1 MNCCLIKYEK
11 KHLSN
16 NYNIKLNE
24 IIKTKNFDEKYNDIN
39 IRILYGYC
47 S

>member
-24 IIKTKNFDEKYNDIN
+24 IIKTKNFEKN
-39 IRILYGYC
+39 IMI
-47 S
+47 